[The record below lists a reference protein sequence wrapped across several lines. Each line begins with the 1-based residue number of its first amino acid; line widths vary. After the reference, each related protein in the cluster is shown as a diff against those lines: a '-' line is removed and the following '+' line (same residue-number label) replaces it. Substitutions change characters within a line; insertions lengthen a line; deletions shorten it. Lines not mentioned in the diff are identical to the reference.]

1 MTLLVDRLEAAV
13 TVLAGDG
20 HIKQRLV
27 RAFQDNLAEID
38 DDELPIFL
46 QEPFTELRMKLKSVK
61 PLNGE
66 GAVRASVRKM
76 SGTEAGECGKLIVAL
91 YTQALRDGAG
101 SGLKRPLSA
110 EDAHELPPFLVK
122 SVS

>member
-1 MTLLVDRLEAAV
+1 MTLIVERLEAAV
-13 TVLAGDG
+13 KVLAGDG

-27 RAFQDNLAEID
+27 RAFQDNLADID

-46 QEPFTELRMKLKSVK
+46 TEPFTELRMKLKSVK

-91 YTQALRDGAG
+91 YTQALRDGVATE
-101 SGLKRPLSA
+101 LKPPLSA
-110 EDAHELPPFLVK
+110 EDAHELPPFLIK

>member
-1 MTLLVDRLEAAV
+1 MTSIVDRLEAAV

-38 DDELPIFL
+38 DDELPIL
-46 QEPFTELRMKLKSVK
+46 LKEPFTELRMQLKSVK

-76 SGTEAGECGKLIVAL
+76 SGSEAGECGKLIVAL
-91 YTQALRDGAG
+91 YTQALGAGAG
-101 SGLKRPLSA
+101 SEMKPPLSA